1 MNLTLTF
8 FDLDFIIVRKGQKV
22 KGQKRSKLWDYMLK
36 SPFFFRFLRFSLIYK
51 FFMILIFGEGQTVLY
66 NYRHINFMIYLINI
80 DFIFAV

>member
-36 SPFFFRFLRFSLIYK
+36 SLFFFCFLRFSLIYRL
-51 FFMILIFGEGQTVLY
+51 FMILIFEEGQTVLY